1 MENASVKGKM
11 MHAYRSHTCAQ
22 LNKAQVGETVR
33 LSGWVH
39 RVRDHGGVLFIDL
52 RDHYGITQVLAD
64 SDSPA
69 FAALEKV
76 RAEWVIRIDGRVK
89 ARDASLI
96 NPKIPTG
103 EIEVYALEVEVLGPV
118 DGELPLP
125 VFGDLEYPEETRLT
139 YRFLDLRRQGMH
151 DNMILR
157 SNVVRWLRNA
167 MWDQGFNEFQTPI
180 ITASSPEG
188 ARDFLVPSRL
198 HPGKFY
204 ALPQAPQQFKQL
216 IQVAGFDR
224 YFQIAPCFRD
234 EDPRADRSPT
244 DFYQLDIEMSFVTQ
258 DDVFA
263 AVQPV
268 LQGLFEHFGKGR
280 KVYGDWPRIAYR
292 DALKWYGSDKPDL
305 RNPIKMQDVSE
316 HFRGSGFA
324 IFAKLL
330 EQEGTEVRAI
340 PAPTG
345 GSRKFADRMNAFA
358 QKEGLPGMGYIF
370 WRKKELE
377 PEVRAQLSKD
387 IEIAMQQA
395 FSVFDAPVSNATT
408 AAIAQFGRTRVGKS
422 IIASTVGEQAAKS
435 GKFSLLEGDK
445 YSQVAKALWLAMNPI
460 EAPVVVPQMVEAAGP
475 IAKALGPERC
485 EALRMQLDLVEGDA
499 VFFLAGKAEQF
510 ESVAGRARNEIG
522 RELGLTEQDSFRFA
536 WIVDFPMYEKT
547 DDGKID
553 FSHNPFS
560 MPQGGLEALNGDPL
574 QVYAYQYDLACN
586 GYEVI
591 SGGIRNH
598 KPEIMYKA
606 FELAGYPNSEVDK
619 RFGGMVKAFKYGAPP
634 HGGCAAGI
642 DRLVM
647 LLADTTNIR
656 EVIMFPMNQRAEDLL
671 MNAPS
676 EPTNEQLR
684 ELRLRVVP
692 KES

>member
-1 MENASVKGKM
+1 
-11 MHAYRSHTCAQ
+11 MHAYRSHTCAD
-22 LNKAQVGETVR
+22 LNKTHVGHEVR
-33 LSGWVH
+33 LAGWVH

-69 FAALEKV
+69 FADIEKV
-76 RAEWVIRIDGRVK
+76 RAEWVVRIDGRVK
-89 ARDASLI
+89 GRDASLV
-96 NPKIPTG
+96 NPKLPTG
-103 EIEVYALEVEVLGPV
+103 EIEVYATGLTVLGAA
-118 DGELPLP
+118 DELPMP
-125 VFGDLEYPEETRLT
+125 VFGDVDYPEETRLT
-139 YRFLDLRRQGMH
+139 YRFLDLRREKLH
-151 DNMILR
+151 RNMMLR
-157 SNVVRWLRNA
+157 SNVVRSMRKR

-216 IQVAGFDR
+216 IMVAGFDR

-244 DFYQLDIEMSFVTQ
+244 DFYQLDIEMSFVEQ
-258 DDVFA
+258 EDVFA

-268 LQGLFEHFGKGR
+268 VQGIFEEFAPTK
-280 KVYGDWPRIAYR
+280 KTYSDWTKIAYR
-292 DALKWYGSDKPDL
+292 DSLKWYGSDKPDL

-316 HFRGSGFA
+316 HFAGSGFA

-330 EQEGTEVRAI
+330 EQDGNEVRAI

-345 GSRKFADRMNAFA
+345 GSRKFCDRMNAFA

-370 WRKKELE
+370 WREAE
-377 PEVRAQLSKD
+377 D
-387 IEIAMQQA
+387 
-395 FSVFDAPVSNATT
+395 
-408 AAIAQFGRTRVGKS
+408 G
-422 IIASTVGEQAAKS
+422 S
-435 GKFSLLEGDK
+435 G
-445 YSQVAKALWLAMNPI
+445 M
-460 EAPVVVPQMVEAAGP
+460 EAAGP
-475 IAKALGPERC
+475 LAKNIGPERT
-485 EALRMQLDLVEGDA
+485 EAIRLQLGLGKGDA
-499 VFFLAGKAEQF
+499 AFFLGGKPEAF
-510 ESVAGRARNEIG
+510 EAIAGRARNEIG
-522 RELGLTEQDSFRFA
+522 RELNLTEQNCFKFA

-547 DDGKID
+547 DEGKID

-586 GYEVI
+586 GYELI

-598 KPEIMYKA
+598 KPEIMFKA
-606 FELAGYPNSEVDK
+606 FELAGYPNSEVEK

-642 DRLVM
+642 DRIVM
-647 LLADTTNIR
+647 L
-656 EVIMFPMNQRAEDLL
+656 FPMNQRAEDLL
-671 MNAPS
+671 MGAPS
-676 EPTNEQLR
+676 EPLNAQLR
-684 ELRLRVVP
+684 DLNLRVVP
-692 KES
+692 KE